1 MRKETDV
8 KTQSENLIESGPRFL
23 WVTLNVMLGDALH
36 PLETRNL
43 RHPVARK
50 IGHPEVIM
58 PSDERNELF
67 LTLSS
72 GEFSR

>member
-1 MRKETDV
+1 
-8 KTQSENLIESGPRFL
+8 
-23 WVTLNVMLGDALH
+23 MLGDALH